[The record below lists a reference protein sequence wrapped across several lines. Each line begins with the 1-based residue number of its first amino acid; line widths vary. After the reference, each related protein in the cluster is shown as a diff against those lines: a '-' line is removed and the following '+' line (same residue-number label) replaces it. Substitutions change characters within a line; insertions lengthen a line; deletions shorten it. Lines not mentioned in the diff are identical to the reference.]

1 MDKYI
6 LILSEKPSAALKIA
20 EALADKSPKKAVYLK
35 KIPYYELT
43 HKGEKIIVVCA
54 VGHLYTVT
62 EKNKKGW
69 TYPVFSMEWKPS
81 YEVNKG
87 SSFTKPY
94 LDLIKKMC
102 KESDQIII

>member
-1 MDKYI
+1 MTTTMI
-6 LILSEKPSAALKIA
+6 IAEKPSAAQKIA
-20 EALADKSPKKAVYLK
+20 EALADKIPKKQVYLK

-69 TYPVFSMEWKPS
+69 TYPVFGVEWKAS
-81 YEVNKG
+81 FEVNKG
-87 SSFTKPY
+87 AAYTKPY
-94 LDLIKKMC
+94 LNMIQKIAK
-102 KESDQIII
+102 